1 MRGPPVRW
9 YTIDRSYRPGLPPIH
24 VVSEIVGYVDRGR
37 AWPAPLTD
45 PEALTREELCS
56 IPGGADALARWEAR
70 DDSAY
75 QALMD
80 AMAEEADAEAAEAVE
95 VARRVLRSV

>member
-1 MRGPPVRW
+1 MRW

-24 VVSEIVGYVDRGR
+24 VVSEIVGYVDHAGDGR
-37 AWPAPLTD
+37 SWPAPLTD
-45 PEALTREELCS
+45 PEALSREELRA
-56 IPGGADALARWEAR
+56 IPGGAEALARWESG

-80 AMAEEADAEAAEAVE
+80 AMAEEADVEAAEG
-95 VARRVLRSV
+95 VAEILRRALRSV

>member
-1 MRGPPVRW
+1 MRW

-24 VVSEIVGYVDRGR
+24 VVSEIVGYVDRRGDGR

-45 PEALTREELCS
+45 PEALSREELCA
-56 IPGGADALARWEAR
+56 IPGGADALARWETGN
-70 DDSAY
+70 DSAY

-80 AMAEEADAEAAEAVE
+80 AMAEEADAETADE
-95 VARRVLRSV
+95 VAELARRALRSV